1 MTQKSPDDDL
11 KFDFT
16 GRRAQAEREYAQGI
30 QQQKFNNFKKLGR
43 NALVVVGLV
52 GALAG
57 GHSLYEKHIDSEVAT
72 AEVTLKATD
81 EGAVLGLLN
90 REVTETQRL
99 YSQNQ
104 LMITRFGE
112 YKELIDIMDMKD
124 QIASQNTSNA
134 RLYKQTM
141 ASLNG
146 DSEAIHRA
154 YDTLRNPNRDAKI
167 HEYLDGSD
175 MSVLNRWSDAV
186 KSNNFVYVADMQGLN
201 TNLQGQLKNLET
213 TKHDIIENV
222 QQRLKNKDYNLDA
235 AQANF
240 TKQISDDSTQEVK
253 DLKEAQDEIKDAQ
266 TARQDNDESADQNM
280 NNLLTDNDIANAQ
293 DAVGQIQNAAYSQLK
308 DDRSKVESLIAQAST
323 NVDTPASQV
332 AANTPTNLDFG
343 NQPQNQNQASVGMAP
358 AQGSAP
364 VIVNNYQSSPHMSFF
379 DYYLLYNWMNSPT
392 TTVYNT
398 TYVNS
403 GYTAPATTRTY
414 KTPINVAKS
423 PLYNV
428 TNDSSYINKTLSTN
442 SSLKVGSAMQSINK
456 VNGSV
461 GMTRPN
467 ITALRSQIDSAKA
480 KATQARSWR
489 AAEFSR
495 MGIETKGGNSAGSYK
510 AGGYKGGAY
519 RSSATHFSAAH
530 GEGGHG
536 GGFGHAGG
544 GHSSGG

>member
-1 MTQKSPDDDL
+1 MTQKSPNDDL

-30 QQQKFNNFKKLGR
+30 QQEKFNHFRKLGR
-43 NALVVVGLV
+43 NALIVAGLV
-52 GALAG
+52 GVLAG
-57 GHSLYEKHIDSEVAT
+57 GGYEAHSMYEKHIDNQIAT
-72 AEVTLKATD
+72 AEQTVKSID

-124 QIASQNTSNA
+124 QIASQNTQNA

-141 ASLNG
+141 ASLNN
-146 DSEAIHRA
+146 DSQAIHRA
-154 YDTLRNPNRDAKI
+154 YDTLRTPSRDAKI
-167 HEYLDGSD
+167 SEYIDGSD
-175 MSVLNRWSDAV
+175 MNVLGRWNDAV
-186 KSNNFVYVADMQGLN
+186 KANQFVYLVDIQGLN

-213 TKHDIIENV
+213 TKQEIIENV

-240 TKQISDDSTQEVK
+240 TKQIADDSNQEIS

-266 TARQDNDESADQNM
+266 AARQDNDESADQNM
-280 NNLLTDNDIANAQ
+280 NNLLTDNDVSNAQ
-293 DAVGQIQNAAYSQLK
+293 DAVGQIQQAAYSQLK
-308 DDRSKVESLIAQAST
+308 DDRSKVDSLIAQASQS
-323 NVDTPASQV
+323 VDTPASQV
-332 AANTPTNLDFG
+332 AATTPTNIDFG
-343 NQPQNQNQASVGMAP
+343 NQPQNQANVAP

-403 GYTAPATTRTY
+403 GYTAPAATRTY

-428 TNDSSYINKTLSTN
+428 ANEHSYINKTLSAN
-442 SSLKVGSAMQSINK
+442 SSLKVGSAMQSLNK
-456 VNGSV
+456 ANGSI

-480 KATQARSWR
+480 KASQARSWR
-489 AAEFSR
+489 SAEFSR
-495 MGIETKGGNSAGSYK
+495 MGIETKGSSGGYK
-510 AGGYKGGAY
+510 AGGYKGGSY
-519 RSSATHFSAAH
+519 RSSPAHFSASH